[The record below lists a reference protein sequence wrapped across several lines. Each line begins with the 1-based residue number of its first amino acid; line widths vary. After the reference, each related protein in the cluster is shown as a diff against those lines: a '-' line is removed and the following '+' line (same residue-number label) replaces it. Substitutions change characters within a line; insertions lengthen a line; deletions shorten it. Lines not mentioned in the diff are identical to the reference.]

1 MPERHD
7 FDFLVLGSGLA
18 GLFYALRVAEQGR
31 VAIVTKRS
39 ADEAAT
45 AYAQGGIAAVLAD
58 DDGFEVH
65 ERDTLIAGAGLC
77 HEDVVQHV
85 VERAP
90 AMIEALVKLGA
101 RFDPA
106 EPGGPAG
113 QGYALGREG
122 GHTRRRILHHRDA
135 TGREL
140 ERALLERARAHPQI
154 SFFENHLAVDL
165 ITARRSGVSGPERC
179 LGAYV
184 LDGGSAL
191 VHRFLAP
198 ITLLATGGAGKVYL
212 YTSNPDVAS
221 GDGVAMAYRAG
232 ATVANME
239 FMQFHPTCLFH
250 PHAKSFLI
258 TEAVRGEGGILRT
271 RDGSAFMPRYHEMAD
286 LAPRDVVARAI
297 DAELKR
303 SGAEHVLLDIT
314 HRDAAFVRERFPT
327 IHQRCLEF
335 GIDITRQPIPVVPA
349 AHYTCG
355 GVRTDLRG
363 ETDLPNLF
371 AAGEAACTGLH
382 GANRLASNSLL
393 ECAVFA
399 DAAAT
404 ESGKRLGATP
414 MPEGVPPWQA
424 QWVRDSD
431 EAVMIT
437 QNWEEVRRFMW
448 NYVGIVRSDKR
459 LARARH
465 RLRLLQEEINDYYW
479 NFRVTPDLIEL
490 RNLALVASLVIECAS
505 WRKESRG
512 LHYNLDHREID
523 DARFRVDTLI
533 RKPVGAGPRV
543 DGLG

>member
-1 MPERHD
+1 MAERRD
-7 FDFLVLGSGLA
+7 FEFLVLGSGLA
-18 GLFYALRVAEQGR
+18 GLFYALRVAEHGR
-31 VAIVTKRS
+31 VAIVTKRLADDS
-39 ADEAAT
+39 AT
-45 AYAQGGIAAVLAD
+45 NWAQGGIAAVFAD
-58 DDGFEVH
+58 DDSFDEH
-65 ERDTLIAGAGLC
+65 QQDTLTAGAGLC

-90 AMIEALVKLGA
+90 GVVASLVQLGVH
-101 RFDPA
+101 FDPA
-106 EPGGPAG
+106 EAGANNGGG
-113 QGYALGREG
+113 FALGREG

-140 ERALLERARAHPQI
+140 SRALIERARTHPNI
-154 SFFENHLAVDL
+154 AFFEQHLGVDL
-165 ITARRSGVSGPERC
+165 VTARRSGIAGPDRC

-184 LDGGSAL
+184 LDAKTNL

-198 ITLLATGGAGKVYL
+198 ITLLATGGGGKVYL

-232 ATVANME
+232 ATVANLE

-250 PHAKSFLI
+250 PQAKSFLI
-258 TEAVRGEGGILRT
+258 TEAVRGEGGILKT
-271 RDGSAFMPRYHEMAD
+271 LAGDAFMPRYHAMAD

-297 DAELKR
+297 DSELKR
-303 SGAEHVLLDIT
+303 SGSDCVVLDIT
-314 HRDAAFVRERFPT
+314 HKDPAFVRARFPN
-327 IHQRCLEF
+327 IYQRCREF

-363 ETDLPNLF
+363 ETDLQNLF
-371 AAGEAACTGLH
+371 AAGEVASTGLH

-399 DAAAT
+399 DAAAA
-404 ESGKRLGATP
+404 ESLKRLCDTP
-414 MPEGVPPWQA
+414 PAEDVPAWQA

-459 LARARH
+459 LERARH
-465 RLRLLQEEINDYYW
+465 RIGLLLEEIDEYYW

-490 RNLALVASLVIECAS
+490 RNLTGMAELVIECAT

-512 LHYNLDHREID
+512 LHFNLDHKEID
-523 DARFRVDTLI
+523 DARYRVDTLV
-533 RKPVGAGPRV
+533 RKRVVGGAPVSERC
-543 DGLG
+543 